1 MKMMKYI
8 SKPIA
13 LLLVVFFSVS
23 SCSDQLEKNPLD
35 EYDATTFWQSEDNVM
50 LALASL
56 YRGGINA
63 NAGGS
68 TVSDWWSWIGLIN
81 LDIASDNAYHGQGDN
96 INFVRLSNGTLVN
109 TLGLMDQYWN
119 SSYKRIARSNDFLE
133 NIGRSSLDEAKKKRL
148 IAEAR
153 FIRACQYFYLSQHF
167 GAVPLVTKVLTPD
180 EANTVSKTPRKDIIN
195 FVIAEYM
202 AAAADLPRFKD
213 IPAAEKG
220 RVCKQAALAFL
231 GRIQLADKRFSEA
244 ADTYKSIIDFG
255 DNIIDPQY
263 STLFIQANENSAEN
277 IFSIQFVPD
286 LLGNAFMNNN
296 APRAMG
302 GFTFINPL
310 ASLME
315 AYQFTDGSTF
325 SYTDPRYDYTDI
337 GKNRDPRL
345 RYSIYYNHAPLK
357 AARYISHPDS
367 AGYPDRIMNLN
378 SKTGYCIKKYIDES
392 VTGNLNTSNGGNIP
406 IIRYAEVLLSYLEAK
421 LEAGQAIDQTL
432 LDATINKVRGR
443 ASVNMPPI
451 TQTSA
456 ALLRPILRNERRVEL
471 ALEGIRYWDLL
482 RWGIADQV
490 LKGDFYGHPYPVS
503 KTAIRKKSSTT
514 PNDPFRRWYVT
525 TRNFRKGIDELWPI
539 PQSEININPKLGEKV
554 D

>member
-1 MKMMKYI
+1 MKMIKYI
-8 SKPIA
+8 SKPVAI
-13 LLLVVFFSVS
+13 LLVVFFSVS
-23 SCSDQLEKNPLD
+23 ACSDELEKSPLD
-35 EYDATTFWQSEDNVM
+35 EFGVAAFWQSEDNVM

-81 LDIASDNAYHGQGDN
+81 LDIASDNAYHGQGEN

-109 TLGLMDQYWN
+109 TLGLLDQYWN

-133 NIGRSSLDEAKKKRL
+133 NIGRTPMDEAKRKRL

-153 FIRACQYFYLSQHF
+153 FIRACQYFYMSQHF
-167 GAVPLVTKVLTPD
+167 GSVPLVTKLLTPE
-180 EANTVSKTPRKDIIN
+180 EANNVSKASRQEIVD
-195 FVIAEYM
+195 FVIAEFT

-213 IPAAEKG
+213 IPASERG

-231 GRIQLADKRFSEA
+231 GRIQMAEERFSDA
-244 ADTYKSIIDFG
+244 AATYKAIIDFG

-263 STLFIQANENSAEN
+263 ATLFIQANENSAEN

-302 GFTFINPL
+302 GFTFINPT

-345 RYSIYYNHAPLK
+345 RYTIYYNNAPLR

-421 LEAGQAIDQTL
+421 LEAGQPIDQAL

-451 TQTSA
+451 TQTNA

-482 RWGIADQV
+482 RWEIADQV
-490 LKGDFYGHPYPVS
+490 LKGDFFGHPYPVS
-503 KTAIRKKSSTT
+503 KTAIRKKSASA
-514 PNDPFRRWYVT
+514 PADPYKRWYVT
-525 TRNFRKGIDELWPI
+525 TKNFRKGVDELWPI
-539 PQSEININPKLGEKV
+539 PQSEININPKLGQ
-554 D
+554 